1 MGCTNLRFGNCKQTV
16 RSAGAAGQ
24 TALYE
29 NVGRHE
35 ALWTFDITQSVWS
48 QRMATGDLPEPHL
61 VCGLAVAN
69 SRAYVVANDPEGTR
83 RLEVYELDLD
93 SWEWRRL
100 PAIGT
105 QPACRRAASA
115 VVVQVRKRH
124 SSAERKSCCH
134 ACFQKA
140 LIGYTTTKSRC
151 ACLEDCGCLVIGSIQ
166 VKPFLL
172 E

>member
-1 MGCTNLRFGNCKQTV
+1 MFQLLSGFSQHSQGCRGGGGEGGAKFLGLEVANRWC
-16 RSAGAAGQ
+16 AAGQ

-35 ALWTFDITQSVWS
+35 ALWTFDITQSAWS
-48 QRMATGDLPEPHL
+48 QRTATGDLPEPHL

-93 SWEWRRL
+93 IWEWRRL

-115 VVVQVRKRH
+115 VVVQV
-124 SSAERKSCCH
+124 
-134 ACFQKA
+134 
-140 LIGYTTTKSRC
+140 
-151 ACLEDCGCLVIGSIQ
+151 
-166 VKPFLL
+166 
-172 E
+172 